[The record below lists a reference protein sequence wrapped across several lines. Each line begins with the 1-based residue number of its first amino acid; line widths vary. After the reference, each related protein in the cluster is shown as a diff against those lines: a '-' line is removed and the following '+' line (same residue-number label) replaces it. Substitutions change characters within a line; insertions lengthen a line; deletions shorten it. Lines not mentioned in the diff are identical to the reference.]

1 MKIFLK
7 STLSLF
13 MLTIFGFGQDSEVYQ
28 ARVWHAKPMKA
39 DAMVEAMTKKSKK
52 YNKGNKNYPMN
63 TFEIIS

>member
-13 MLTIFGFGQDSEVYQ
+13 ILTIFGFGQDSEVYQ

-52 YNKGNKNYPMN
+52 YNKDNKNYP
-63 TFEIIS
+63 

>member
-39 DAMVEAMTKKSKK
+39 DAMVEAMTKNCLLYTSPSPRDR
-52 YNKGNKNYPMN
+52 G
-63 TFEIIS
+63 